1 MKNISTSAATAQTM
15 PSDSVLL
22 VDDDELAR
30 PLVADLL
37 RQAGYAVTEA
47 ANAQAAL
54 SAAREMARLDLLV
67 SDVVMPG
74 LGGPQMVALLR
85 AERPALRVV
94 FITGHPAG
102 HALAGERVLSKPFTA
117 AELLDIMR
125 A

>member
-1 MKNISTSAATAQTM
+1 MKNISTSSGATHTM
-15 PSDSVLL
+15 PADCVLL

-47 ANAQAAL
+47 ANAQAAF
-54 SAAREMARLDLLV
+54 SAAREMERLDLLV

-74 LGGPQMVALLR
+74 LGGPQMVAQLR
-85 AERPALRVV
+85 AERPALRVIY
-94 FITGHPAG
+94 ITGHPAG
-102 HALAGERVLSKPFTA
+102 HVLSGERVLSKPFTA
-117 AELLDIMR
+117 AQLLDIIQ